1 MTCAREKL
9 MGSFEGI
16 VDRLNGP
23 LTTCLGAALLVAA
36 GALFVAAQISIST
49 INGWF
54 IDELFS
60 LWASDTSLPF
70 TRAFS
75 ERIAPDS
82 NPPLYFAV
90 LYWVRW
96 LITDDRTAV
105 FAVNIAAMVIA
116 GGAIFVA
123 SRRAGLSRLAVGGLA
138 ACVLSGPVLYFA
150 SEGRSYCLGLAV
162 VFVASWY
169 AALAIEDPH
178 RRSGLASF
186 IALGAVAAL
195 THVYAALLC
204 GGLAAGLLTLALF
217 SRRRDLVGPGLA
229 LGLSASVVFVIWLSI
244 WLSLSSLGNLGRIEF
259 SPGKV
264 FEAAWFVK
272 TLAVGRGPTVLL
284 LIFLLVFGI
293 LDRATR
299 PFFITFGI
307 AFALFVLVPVIAS
320 LKQPIIFGRYWL
332 VGAPALIPLV
342 TFAGRTWFL
351 AGGRPLERKMR
362 LVAACSTLLFLGAS
376 SIYGFVAAHSQVA
389 WKWIWRGA
397 EIVQPF
403 LDRCPTGMHIANGD
417 VRRQRASFPWHFA
430 KMTGA
435 SPSLFVD
442 ARLQST
448 PSISPA
454 MTPCPVLGWAE
465 QIWGEEGFMA
475 RATDA
480 DLVRYL
486 KIEAS
491 LDEVDVRRHNAGFVV
506 LKRVH

>member
-1 MTCAREKL
+1 
-9 MGSFEGI
+9 
-16 VDRLNGP
+16 
-23 LTTCLGAALLVAA
+23 
-36 GALFVAAQISIST
+36 
-49 INGWF
+49 
-54 IDELFS
+54 
-60 LWASDTSLPF
+60 
-70 TRAFS
+70 
-75 ERIAPDS
+75 
-82 NPPLYFAV
+82 
-90 LYWVRW
+90 
-96 LITDDRTAV
+96 
-105 FAVNIAAMVIA
+105 
-116 GGAIFVA
+116 
-123 SRRAGLSRLAVGGLA
+123 LAVGGLA
-138 ACVLSGPVLYFA
+138 AFVLSGPVLFFA

-229 LGLSASVVFVIWLSI
+229 LGLSASVVFVIWLSM
-244 WLSLSSLGNLGRIEF
+244 SLSSLGRISWIEF
-259 SPGKV
+259 SPGMV
-264 FEAAWFVK
+264 FYAASYAK

-307 AFALFVLVPVIAS
+307 ASALFVLLPVIAS
-320 LKQPIIFGRYWL
+320 LKQPIITGRYWL

-376 SIYGFVAAHSQVA
+376 SIYGFVVAHSYVA
-389 WKWIWRGA
+389 WKQIWRGA
-397 EIVQPF
+397 EIVRPF
-403 LDRCPTGMHIANGD
+403 LDHCPTGMHIATGD
-417 VRRQRASFPWHFA
+417 VRRQGASFVWGFA

-435 SPSLFVD
+435 SPSLFID

-465 QIWGEEGFMA
+465 HVWGGEGFMA
-475 RATDA
+475 QATDA

-491 LDEVDVRRHNAGFVV
+491 LDEVDVRRHKYGFVV
-506 LKRVH
+506 LKRVL